1 MIVVPG
7 RFGLPRAHHP
17 NGANEVLP
25 KTGLSALPACAS
37 SSLINSKL
45 NTMFQTL
52 LICFREGLEA
62 LLVVAIATLY
72 LRKTGRTA
80 LLVPLRAGV
89 GVAALLS
96 VVLGWVLSQVGAL
109 SPAAQGVM
117 ALLAAAT
124 VAWCA
129 LHMRSAGRGMG
140 RDIAAR
146 MDRASVLEGPQAWG
160 AVFVFAL
167 FMVGR
172 EGVETATMLAA
183 LGRSADLAYMA
194 WGGIAGLVLA
204 AAIAWAWT
212 RYGRTVNLAR
222 FFRVTAW
229 FMAVFAVQL
238 VVYAFHEF
246 TETASIPLIDN
257 AWWHAATEDLAEG
270 RIAQL
275 VSLALVL
282 VPTLWLG
289 LAHWHDRRL
298 AAHAAPPAAA
308 GAPAGPTRHAG

>member
-1 MIVVPG
+1 
-7 RFGLPRAHHP
+7 
-17 NGANEVLP
+17 
-25 KTGLSALPACAS
+25 
-37 SSLINSKL
+37 
-45 NTMFQTL
+45 MFQTL

-72 LRKTGRTA
+72 LRKTGRTQ

-89 GVAALLS
+89 GVAAVVS
-96 VVLGWVLSQVGAL
+96 VVLGWVLSHVGAL
-109 SPAAQGVM
+109 SPAAAGVM
-117 ALLAAAT
+117 ALVAAAT

-129 LHMRSAGRGMG
+129 VHMRSAGQGMG
-140 RDIAAR
+140 RVIAQR
-146 MDRASVLEGPQAWG
+146 MDRASVLEGPHAWV
-160 AVFVFAL
+160 AVFLFAL

-194 WGGIAGLVLA
+194 WGGIAGLALA
-204 AAIAWAWT
+204 IAIAWAWT
-212 RYGRTVNLAR
+212 RYGRAVNLAR

-238 VVYAFHEF
+238 VVYALHEF
-246 TETASIPLIDN
+246 TETASIPFIDN

-270 RIAQL
+270 QIAQL
-275 VSLALVL
+275 ISLALVL

-289 LAHWHDRRL
+289 LAHWRDRR
-298 AAHAAPPAAA
+298 AAA
-308 GAPAGPTRHAG
+308 QAALPMSAGRAVGTTRQAG